1 MKQQQQQ
8 QQQPCLLASLP
19 TRIRFAVNFQC
30 GSTGNIVFHFNPQFE
45 DGGHVVCNTKTFGS
59 WGPEEKKMQMPFQKG
74 KCFEIRFQVRNEG
87 FNVLV
92 NGNYFVQYPHR
103 IPFHEV
109 DTITI
114 EGIVQVS
121 SINFQPP
128 DYAWPPAPSTV
139 ITQIPGINFL
149 PPVPRVPAFPNT
161 LYTSQLYPLPFSTFI
176 PGGLYPSRNIIVSG
190 SILLTANMFTINL
203 ICGNDI
209 AFHLNPRFTE
219 KAVVRNTKI
228 NYTWGSE
235 ERSLPGFMPFTQ
247 GQPFTILIRCEMHC
261 FKVSVNGQHQFDY
274 NHRMKNLASINQL
287 EPNSCYWNLLPESR
301 GHVSPIFCISPLPDP
316 VIPTQQALN
325 KSLLCGIELRTPVIC

>member
-1 MKQQQQQ
+1 MELYQRSLG
-8 QQQPCLLASLP
+8 QPIPFSGPIQGGLKDGHEITVNGSVLLTDGNS
-19 TRIRFAVNFQC
+19 FAVNFQC

-139 ITQIPGINFL
+139 IMMVTKAQDEISTKTLGEIGKPFLSREYSRLTYSNSWHQFSSTGTQGKIFITDHSMASSIHSFIHL
-149 PPVPRVPAFPNT
+149 PP
-161 LYTSQLYPLPFSTFI
+161 FI
-176 PGGLYPSRNIIVSG
+176 
-190 SILLTANMFTINL
+190 
-203 ICGNDI
+203 C
-209 AFHLNPRFTE
+209 
-219 KAVVRNTKI
+219 
-228 NYTWGSE
+228 
-235 ERSLPGFMPFTQ
+235 
-247 GQPFTILIRCEMHC
+247 
-261 FKVSVNGQHQFDY
+261 
-274 NHRMKNLASINQL
+274 
-287 EPNSCYWNLLPESR
+287 
-301 GHVSPIFCISPLPDP
+301 
-316 VIPTQQALN
+316 
-325 KSLLCGIELRTPVIC
+325 

>member
-1 MKQQQQQ
+1 MESIMPFYRHLTHPAFPAHFLGLNKALPLNSCQVSFLLVSVPQRILPFLSFWFNEAAAAAAAAAMSFS
-8 QQQPCLLASLP
+8 QPPYQDPPIPFSGPIQGGLKDGHEITVNGSVLLTDGNS
-19 TRIRFAVNFQC
+19 FAVNFQC

-139 ITQIPGINFL
+139 IMMVTKAQDEISTKTLGEIGKPFL
-149 PPVPRVPAFPNT
+149 SREYSRLTYSN
-161 LYTSQLYPLPFSTFI
+161 SWHQFSST
-176 PGGLYPSRNIIVSG
+176 G
-190 SILLTANMFTINL
+190 
-203 ICGNDI
+203 
-209 AFHLNPRFTE
+209 
-219 KAVVRNTKI
+219 
-228 NYTWGSE
+228 
-235 ERSLPGFMPFTQ
+235 TQ
-247 GQPFTILIRCEMHC
+247 GTC
-261 FKVSVNGQHQFDY
+261 FPKHFVH
-274 NHRMKNLASINQL
+274 
-287 EPNSCYWNLLPESR
+287 
-301 GHVSPIFCISPLPDP
+301 
-316 VIPTQQALN
+316 
-325 KSLLCGIELRTPVIC
+325 